1 MPVRPGVDM
10 KKILVLLI
18 IAGALAGVALNYNFI
33 LFDNKMKML
42 KKTELTFEDTF
53 VDARGAKKLNLL
65 SKPALIN
72 AGIKDILD
80 AK

>member
-1 MPVRPGVDM
+1 M

-18 IAGALAGVALNYNFI
+18 IAGALAGVALQYHFI
-33 LFDNKMKML
+33 LFDNKIKTL

-65 SKPALIN
+65 SKPALMK
-72 AGIKDILD
+72 AGIKDIMD
-80 AK
+80 MK